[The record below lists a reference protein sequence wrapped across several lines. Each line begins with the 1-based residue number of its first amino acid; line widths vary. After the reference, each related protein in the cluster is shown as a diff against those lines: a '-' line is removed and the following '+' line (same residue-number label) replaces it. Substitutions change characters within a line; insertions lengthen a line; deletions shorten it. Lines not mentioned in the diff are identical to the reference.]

1 MNPLKVSQTQGFH
14 RSDSSVG
21 SPQRLQ
27 KQNTRPQ
34 VVKKAAK
41 KPEPKREFSENV
53 KKLIAKVRF
62 RVKLYLAFNKARQ
75 AIDDYV

>member
-1 MNPLKVSQTQGFH
+1 MKVSQFQPFQ
-14 RSDSSVG
+14 RSEGSVG

-27 KQNTRPQ
+27 KQNSRPAI
-34 VVKKAAK
+34 VKKAAK

-53 KKLIAKVRF
+53 KKLISRVRF
-62 RVKLYLAFNKARQ
+62 RVKLYLCFNKARQ